1 MGNLILYTE
10 REGYAVDQCRQTMTV
25 GDLIE
30 FLQDYDEKTPIYLA
44 FDRGY
49 TYGSIRE
56 YRFEM
61 EESENDE

>member
-1 MGNLILYTE
+1 MENLILYTE
-10 REGYAVDQCRQTMTV
+10 REGYAVDQCGQTMTV

-30 FLQDYDEKTPIYLA
+30 FLQDYDEEMPIYLA

-56 YRFEM
+56 ERFEV
-61 EESENDE
+61 EESEDE